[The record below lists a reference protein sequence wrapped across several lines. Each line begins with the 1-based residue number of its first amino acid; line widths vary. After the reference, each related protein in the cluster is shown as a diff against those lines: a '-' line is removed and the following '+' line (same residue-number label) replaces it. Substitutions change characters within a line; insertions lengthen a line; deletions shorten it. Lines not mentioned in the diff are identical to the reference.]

1 MYLDYSI
8 IETLNLL
15 ISSILE
21 HTMMWIIIVCSLIY
35 GFILH
40 INSRVSKYL
49 VLMVNLLLIFLI
61 LYYYHNY
68 LFSKLIFIHFNHNI
82 YFYFLSSIIYLI
94 TVCILLTKEKKIYI
108 IHYIFILILLLY
120 SLFITHLV
128 HNIPLITI
136 GNIYPMIVIGNYL
149 YFGYYIFIIIKMFKR
164 NKK

>member
-8 IETLNLL
+8 IDTLNLL

-40 INSRVSKYL
+40 INKNKYL
-49 VLMVNLLLIFLI
+49 VTIVNLLLVFLI
-61 LYYYHNY
+61 LYYYHSY
-68 LFSKLIFIHFNHNI
+68 LHKSLVFIHVSHNI
-82 YFYFLSSIIYLI
+82 FFYFLNNIIYLI
-94 TVCILLTKEKKIYI
+94 IVNILFIKEMRIYI
-108 IHYIFILILLLY
+108 IHYILIIILLLY
-120 SLFITHLV
+120 SLYITSIV

-136 GNIYPMIVIGNYL
+136 GNIYPMIVVGNYL
-149 YFGYYIFIIIKMFKR
+149 CFIYYIIIIISKIKR